1 MMDAQPPT
9 TAMRPRFPIL
19 LTVALLSAAC
29 SRRSD
34 DTPRS
39 AEVRTEAVPDDI
51 RIQTTNAELDL
62 ALAGDTIS
70 AGLTPRALAKVR
82 QETDTSTV
90 HATGMGG
97 SIERLVKSSVQ
108 SAVSSRV
115 RFPVSAVKDVRYEN
129 GAIRFEWNE
138 RPTRLLDQTK
148 VNDKPFLESFR
159 PEDAQR
165 FVDAVRAR
173 IRTAQ

>member
-1 MMDAQPPT
+1 
-9 TAMRPRFPIL
+9 MRPRFPIL
-19 LTVALLSAAC
+19 LTLALLCGAC
-29 SRRSD
+29 SRHSD
-34 DTPRS
+34 DAPPS
-39 AEVRTEAVPDDI
+39 GAVRAEAVPDDI

-70 AGLTPRALAKVR
+70 AGLTPRALARVR
-82 QETDTSTV
+82 QETDTATV
-90 HATGMGG
+90 HTTGVGG
-97 SIERLVKSSVQ
+97 SIERMVKSSVQ

-148 VNDKPFLESFR
+148 VNNKPFLESFP

-165 FVDAVRAR
+165 FVDAVRAK